1 MPENTYLFLMATTMA
16 GVSLLLRAFPFLAFG
31 HAKDGGHP
39 PKIVTYLG
47 RVISPAAIAMLVV
60 YCFSAY
66 FKETPLPQK
75 SWGMA
80 ELLAGLTVI
89 GLQLWRR
96 NPLLSILVGTI
107 LYMFLIQR

>member
-1 MPENTYLFLMATTMA
+1 MPENTYLFLMAATMA

-31 HAKDGGHP
+31 HAKDGHP
-39 PKIVTYLG
+39 PKIIIYLG

-60 YCFSAY
+60 YCFCAY

-80 ELLAGLTVI
+80 ELLAGVTVI

-96 NPLLSILVGTI
+96 NPLLSILAGTA
-107 LYMFLIQR
+107 LYMFLVQR